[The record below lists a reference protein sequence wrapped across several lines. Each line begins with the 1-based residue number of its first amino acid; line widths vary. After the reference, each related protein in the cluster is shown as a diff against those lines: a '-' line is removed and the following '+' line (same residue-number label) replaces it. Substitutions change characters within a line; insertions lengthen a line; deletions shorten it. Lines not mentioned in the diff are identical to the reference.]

1 MSELTGGKVQTRA
14 KEKKEIK
21 QYNNRNDDDNSVDP
35 DLARV
40 QKSQKTGDATMKVG
54 SVRFRSHRK
63 KVEITTSIRINN
75 FICRVFRHCANAV
88 LDGRRKRKAWYQH
101 AQTPLLFPR

>member
-14 KEKKEIK
+14 KEKKKKK
-21 QYNNRNDDDNSVDP
+21 QYNNKNDDDNSVDP
-35 DLARV
+35 DLVRV
-40 QKSQKTGDATMKVG
+40 QKSQKTGDAMIKVG

-75 FICRVFRHCANAV
+75 FIC
-88 LDGRRKRKAWYQH
+88 
-101 AQTPLLFPR
+101 